1 MFVIIPVNDAAAP
14 YDYLEMT
21 INGADQDYIGPLNIN
36 PAQATGIGANTIVIP
51 STNVVATQSNTITII
66 AKLLRADGILT
77 GSSFFSITGAAGQG
91 NNRITYVGLA

>member
-51 STNVVATQSNTITII
+51 YTNVVATQSNTITII

-77 GSSFFSITGAAGQG
+77 GNSFFSITGAAGQG